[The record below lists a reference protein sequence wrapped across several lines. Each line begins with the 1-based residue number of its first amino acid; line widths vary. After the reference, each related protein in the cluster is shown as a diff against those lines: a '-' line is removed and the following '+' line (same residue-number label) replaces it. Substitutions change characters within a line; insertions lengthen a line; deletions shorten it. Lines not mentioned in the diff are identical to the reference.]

1 MIDLVDSYRKIKEGN
16 VELQATSPT
25 DIVVS
30 NGSKIRSVVERCLT
44 SLQDQANDTIKLQ
57 ASGKN
62 ITKTISCAEILK
74 RKRQVTATLV
84 YSTST
89 ILKFALATIVDV
101 IQGLYQRNEIYY
113 QLSED
118 IWEPQKEGL
127 ENLKVKRHIPAMT
140 ITLSKNAMDVKL
152 SGYQGPSNIMEV
164 RRDHPSR
171 GGRRGRGGNHPRRGT
186 NNRRRNVN
194 VSNTEYTERTKMDSR
209 QSDNVKSFTT
219 E

>member
-74 RKRQVTATLV
+74 RKR
-84 YSTST
+84 
-89 ILKFALATIVDV
+89 
-101 IQGLYQRNEIYY
+101 QGLYQRNEIYY

-194 VSNTEYTERTKMDSR
+194 EIYKTPNFNY
-209 QSDNVKSFTT
+209 
-219 E
+219 